1 MFNDWYRSN
10 LHLRQ
15 HLRQLSI
22 YVSICQ
28 DENPEEKMEAN
39 VRKKTGWRRDQDQM
53 WKCCLLKLVYA
64 TARDE
69 VSRLTRER
77 NWKVWNPPREVV
89 HQLQE
94 PSWQVVCHQ
103 CCGFIVL
110 LADPLSPPPRPYF
123 VLGQLQEAW
132 QVHGWLL
139 ASPYLFFRAS
149 SKPSSRRDH
158 LDTRNTSGKTPHT
171 LVKLHMSC
179 HRVSNSW
186 TPSNNLCS

>member
-1 MFNDWYRSN
+1 M
-10 LHLRQ
+10 
-15 HLRQLSI
+15 
-22 YVSICQ
+22 
-28 DENPEEKMEAN
+28 EEN
-39 VRKKTGWRRDQDQM
+39 VRKKTGRRRDQDQM
-53 WKCCLLKLVYA
+53 WKCCPVKLVYE
-64 TARDE
+64 TARGE

-132 QVHGWLL
+132 QVLGWLL
-139 ASPYLFFRAS
+139 ASLYLFFRAS
-149 SKPSSRRDH
+149 SKPSSRRDIWTLATQVVKH
-158 LDTRNTSGKTPHT
+158 LTILSQSTCLVTGCPTVELLPTTYAHRLAGKYPLYVRQLKHF
-171 LVKLHMSC
+171 
-179 HRVSNSW
+179 W
-186 TPSNNLCS
+186 LCSIKLYV